1 MASNFKKKT
10 EVKLEVLTDI
20 NTLLIFQKGIRGG
33 ICDAIHKYSKANHKY
48 MKDHDK
54 NKESTYLKYRDVNII
69 YKLR

>member
-10 EVKLEVLTDI
+10 EVKLEVLADI
-20 NTLLIFQKGIRGG
+20 NTLLMVQKGIRGG
-33 ICDAIHKYSKANHKY
+33 ICDAIHIYAKANNKY
-48 MKDHDK
+48 MKNHDK

>member
-1 MASNFKKKT
+1 MPSNFKKKT

-20 NTLLIFQKGIRGG
+20 NTLLMVQKGIRGG
-33 ICDAIHKYSKANHKY
+33 ICDAIHIYAKANNKY
-48 MKDHDK
+48 MKDHYK

>member
-20 NTLLIFQKGIRGG
+20 NTLLMVQKGIRGG
-33 ICDAIHKYSKANHKY
+33 ICDAN
-48 MKDHDK
+48 HDK
-54 NKESTYLKYRDVNII
+54 NKESTYLKYSDANII

>member
-33 ICDAIHKYSKANHKY
+33 ICDAIHKYAKANHKY

>member
-1 MASNFKKKT
+1 MPSNFKKKT
-10 EVKLEVLTDI
+10 AVKLEVLTDI
-20 NTLLIFQKGIRGG
+20 NTLLMVQKGIRGG
-33 ICDAIHKYSKANHKY
+33 ICDAIHIYAKANNKY

>member
-1 MASNFKKKT
+1 MPSNFKKKT
-10 EVKLEVLTDI
+10 EVKLEVLTDV
-20 NTLLIFQKGIRGG
+20 NTLLMVQKGIRGG
-33 ICDAIHKYSKANHKY
+33 ICDAIHIYAKANNKY